1 VFHYKANR
9 RAATHLVTRLI
20 EEGFEVAYAY
30 EPSREAMPHTILN
43 TLLFLDWDRCG
54 FDYPNVI
61 RDGRTGSPQATGGAV
76 RRVLAQERQ
85 QGLRRLPA
93 LERRSSITPS
103 PLAEEGWDGGEAR
116 STPL

>member
-61 RDGRTGSPQATGGAV
+61 RDAALGGRKPQ
-76 RRVLAQERQ
+76 
-85 QGLRRLPA
+85 
-93 LERRSSITPS
+93 
-103 PLAEEGWDGGEAR
+103 EAR
-116 STPL
+116 FVESWLKSANKVFAVFLP